1 MIQKEIVNLIY
12 KFQSFIKIDKKYLEK
27 LKILC

>member
-1 MIQKEIVNLIY
+1 MIQKDIVNLIY
-12 KFQSFIKIDKKYLEK
+12 KFQFFIKIDKKYLEK

>member
-12 KFQSFIKIDKKYLEK
+12 KFQIFIKIDKKYLEK